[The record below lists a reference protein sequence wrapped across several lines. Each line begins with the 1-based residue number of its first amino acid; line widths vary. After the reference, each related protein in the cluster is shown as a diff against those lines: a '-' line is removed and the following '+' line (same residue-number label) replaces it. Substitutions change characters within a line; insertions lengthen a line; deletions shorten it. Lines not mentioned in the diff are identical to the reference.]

1 MGNYTPELSKRLD
14 DLADRAAALGFI
26 GAFIAREVLDDGPVS
41 VERLPTGCWKAASSS
56 LALIFTEMPTPTIHV
71 AAQLLLVDTMAY
83 ARFFAQRVSFDH
95 GRTYNSIAIAY
106 CSGLYDALGTAYAM
120 VPRVADTAPKP
131 DSISRRE
138 WRRRSRALGR
148 EARRELRKMA
158 QTAAS

>member
-1 MGNYTPELSKRLD
+1 
-14 DLADRAAALGFI
+14 
-26 GAFIAREVLDDGPVS
+26 
-41 VERLPTGCWKAASSS
+41 
-56 LALIFTEMPTPTIHV
+56 
-71 AAQLLLVDTMAY
+71 
-83 ARFFAQRVSFDH
+83 VSFDH

-148 EARRELRKMA
+148 EARRELREMA